1 MLLGY
6 RTHDD
11 CVAGSFDPP
20 TMISERG
27 PIYGVDLLVGVR
39 SQCVHAPTQLVVPKT
54 ILKSSEP
61 PSDLTTP
68 THNDSRTDV
77 EVWERAANDPMKKTY
92 DESSWLAAQERDKTD
107 EDKLVQRKLRSTLN
121 KLTDTNFDRLKDRLV
136 TQCGMKS
143 VVHVQCLIELLF
155 EKAVAQQQS
164 AFLYSRLVKEMGDEL
179 SKILQSSDELKENT
193 RKPERLFRWLVID
206 RLERN
211 FKASIET
218 KFEPA
223 ADLTEDE
230 EFEEFLKYQEKQT
243 GLLRFVGLLLA
254 HNLLPARCAI
264 GIMEELVEG
273 KDAQRLEALCPFME
287 NAGAKIIHSNSKE
300 QYCDFVDTKVGQL
313 TDDPE
318 VPVRIR
324 ILLQESVKTHK
335 KLVE

>member
-68 THNDSRTDV
+68 THNDSRADV
-77 EVWERAANDPMKKTY
+77 EVWERAANDPMNRRTY

-136 TQCGMKS
+136 TQCGKS
-143 VVHVQCLIELLF
+143 RGSLLTQ
-155 EKAVAQQQS
+155 A
-164 AFLYSRLVKEMGDEL
+164 
-179 SKILQSSDELKENT
+179 
-193 RKPERLFRWLVID
+193 
-206 RLERN
+206 
-211 FKASIET
+211 
-218 KFEPA
+218 
-223 ADLTEDE
+223 
-230 EFEEFLKYQEKQT
+230 
-243 GLLRFVGLLLA
+243 
-254 HNLLPARCAI
+254 
-264 GIMEELVEG
+264 
-273 KDAQRLEALCPFME
+273 
-287 NAGAKIIHSNSKE
+287 
-300 QYCDFVDTKVGQL
+300 
-313 TDDPE
+313 
-318 VPVRIR
+318 
-324 ILLQESVKTHK
+324 
-335 KLVE
+335 